1 MLSEEVLKHSL
12 SVIGTALQIFR
23 AVPASWQV
31 IRTRQADPG
40 DGMAISLLLVSG
52 IWWTVYAIEIDNLPT
67 LISSVVGLAP
77 VIATLGILRQSGH
90 LRRSS
95 VLVLG
100 IGLALVPIAIAS
112 QEAAA
117 VVAAATGAA
126 IGVPAAIE
134 VLRRP
139 ESVHDVSLATWVLV
153 TVNATVWIVY
163 GILIQHPVL
172 GVAGLVQFPCCILI
186 IDRSLRA
193 RRRDG
198 AAGREANRASG
209 STPAD

>member
-31 IRTRQADPG
+31 IRTRQADAG
-40 DGMAISLLLVSG
+40 DGMAVSLLMISG
-52 IWWTVYAIEIDNLPT
+52 IWWTVYAIEIGNLPT
-67 LISSVVGLAP
+67 LISSIVGLAP
-77 VIATLGILRQSGH
+77 VIATLGILHQSGH

-95 VLVLG
+95 VLLLG
-100 IGLALVPIAIAS
+100 VGLALVPLAIAS
-112 QEAAA
+112 QETAA

-139 ESVHDVSLATWVLV
+139 ESIHEVSIATWALV
-153 TVNATVWIVY
+153 SVNATVWIVY
-163 GILIQHPVL
+163 GILIEHPVL
-172 GVAGLVQFPCCILI
+172 GVAGLVQFPCCVLI

-193 RRRDG
+193 RRRDD
-198 AAGREANRASG
+198 APSRN
-209 STPAD
+209 